1 MINLKKSCDY
11 RLQLIAHK
19 GDVWELNF
27 QLQGRKINQNNQQK
41 NQDYS
46 ENSATWKSLQEKQ
59 NQANGKNK
67 KIKKSAV
74 IN

>member
-41 NQDYS
+41 TKIILRTVQPES
-46 ENSATWKSLQEKQ
+46 PCRKSKIKPM
-59 NQANGKNK
+59 A
-67 KIKKSAV
+67 KIKK
-74 IN
+74 